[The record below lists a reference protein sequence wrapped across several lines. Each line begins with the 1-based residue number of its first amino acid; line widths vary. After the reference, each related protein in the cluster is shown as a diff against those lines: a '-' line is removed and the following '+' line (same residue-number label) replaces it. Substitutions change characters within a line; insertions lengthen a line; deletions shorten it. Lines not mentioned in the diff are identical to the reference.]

1 MLTTLFLIALA
12 IVVGS
17 MLRPPRALWQRAIV
31 AIAVVVM
38 LAVVVAW
45 ILEFLARSS

>member
-1 MLTTLFLIALA
+1 MLTTLFLVALA
-12 IVVGS
+12 VVVGS

-31 AIAVVVM
+31 ALAVIVM

-45 ILEFLARSS
+45 TLENLARSA